1 MREKELPERKKRG
14 YWIGEG
20 RNKCVCWTCLEE
32 KKRILKRK
40 RERGLSGEAHVCTP
54 TVEGYIM
61 FTQIISKGVNL
72 AF

>member
-1 MREKELPERKKRG
+1 
-14 YWIGEG
+14 
-20 RNKCVCWTCLEE
+20 VCWTCLEE

-72 AF
+72 AFWC

>member
-1 MREKELPERKKRG
+1 LLKLISERKKRG

-20 RNKCVCWTCLEE
+20 RNKCVLDLLRRKKEDFEE
-32 KKRILKRK
+32 KK

-61 FTQIISKGVNL
+61 FTQIISKGVQ
-72 AF
+72 FDYY